1 MDVHSSF
8 LSVLLLT
15 CWSGRLAYSMTL
27 NSSNNIKRNSCITV
41 GGPAE
46 GSACVFP
53 FNYNG
58 VSHSYCTTVDDTKPW
73 CSTKTD
79 ANNDHVSG
87 VDTWGYCGDNCS
99 GSRSTKV
106 CSVTSGPGVGS
117 PCVFPFNFMGVT
129 HSNCTTVDDTK
140 AWCSTQTDANN
151 DHVSGVG
158 AWGYCDDNCSGSG
171 PTKVCSATSGPGAG
185 SPCVAGCST
194 IDGDS
199 VAWCF
204 TETSWGYCDA
214 TCPVQGTVAPTT
226 TEAPHQESCQCG
238 VKGNSHTR
246 IVGGH
251 EAEKHEYP
259 WQVGLVWRNRRRP
272 MCGGTL
278 ISSNHVLTAAHC
290 TVRRGTEL
298 QLPASTFQVLL
309 GEHNIR
315 DREFNRVDIAEIINH
330 PDYKSFPRSHEENDY
345 AILRLAN
352 PVPFTKKV
360 SPACLPADLS
370 ATYAGVRATTTG
382 WGALIQGGP
391 SPNVLQ
397 EVDVTVI
404 TNAKCKSA
412 YGGRISSNML
422 CAKDTGKDSCQGDSG
437 GPIIAPENGRQALI
451 GVVSWGWGCANPRYP
466 GVYARVTEQMDWILA
481 NTAGTFS
488 STCKALN

>member
-27 NSSNNIKRNSCITV
+27 NSSNNTKRDSCITV

-53 FNYNG
+53 FNFNG
-58 VSHSYCTTVDDTKPW
+58 VS
-73 CSTKTD
+73 
-79 ANNDHVSG
+79 
-87 VDTWGYCGDNCS
+87 
-99 GSRSTKV
+99 
-106 CSVTSGPGVGS
+106 
-117 PCVFPFNFMGVT
+117 

-272 MCGGTL
+272 KCGGTL

-290 TVRRGTEL
+290 TVRKGTEL
-298 QLPASTFQVLL
+298 QLPASTIQVLL
-309 GEHNIR
+309 GEHNVA

-382 WGALIQGGP
+382 WGRLIQGGP
-391 SPNVLQ
+391 RPNVLQ
-397 EVDVTVI
+397 EVDVTVM